1 MGQALSLK
9 KSLFEPVKSADF
21 SGHWLFGTRFFVA
34 FSQTDTCLA
43 SSLSSLPT
51 TRAFWRAWRKTCNVT
66 GKPTSS
72 PTWPFPQRTTF
83 RWRFSEVASL
93 PEDRQL
99 RFVAGINQAQ
109 AAHLQR
115 FWPFWA
121 RNSQLS
127 PVQAWRTWLILGG
140 RGSGKTRSA
149 AEWVREQMENAVCS
163 RMALIGPTFADVRDV
178 MVEGQSGLQAIASPQ
193 ERPRFD
199 VSRRRLV
206 WPNGGYALL
215 FSAEDPDSL
224 RGPQFDGAWGD
235 EMAAWPKPD
244 AVFSTL
250 RPALR
255 LGADPQLV
263 LSTTPRPIPA
273 LKSLFDDPTC
283 AITRSATQDNRQ
295 FLAHGFVEDLA
306 ARWHGSVWARQE
318 LEGELVED
326 AEGALWTRTQMAEVR
341 ARRLDGEF
349 DRIVVAVDP
358 PVSAGANA
366 DTCGIIVAAASGVGL
381 SRRAIIL
388 ADLSEQGLQ
397 PADWAARVAGA
408 YEHFRANMIVAEA
421 NQGGEMVRTV
431 LRLAV
436 PMAPIRL
443 VHASHGKRARAE
455 PIALLYAQ
463 DRVCHAAHFRELEDQ
478 MCSFGAPGFTGS
490 PDRVDALVWALTDL
504 ILDQGT
510 NPSARSL

>member
-1 MGQALSLK
+1 MAKAAILVCASNGPRLQAS
-9 KSLFEPVKSADF
+9 
-21 SGHWLFGTRFFVA
+21 
-34 FSQTDTCLA
+34 
-43 SSLSSLPT
+43 
-51 TRAFWRAWRKTCNVT
+51 WRKTCDVT
-66 GKPTSS
+66 GNPVQKPNLHHAPVLALRWS
-72 PTWPFPQRTTF
+72 FPRL
-83 RWRFSEVASL
+83 ANL
-93 PEDRQL
+93 PEGKRENFLAYLAEWQAKQL
-99 RFVAGINQAQ
+99 AG
-109 AAHLQR
+109 

-121 RNSQLS
+121 RSNQLS
-127 PVQAWRTWLILGG
+127 PAQNWRTWLILGG

-149 AEWVREQMENAVCS
+149 AEWVRERMETAVCS

-178 MVEGQSGLQAIASPQ
+178 MVEGQSGLQAIASPGQ
-193 ERPRFD
+193 RPRFD

-235 EMAAWPKPD
+235 EMAAWSKPD

-273 LKSLFDDPTC
+273 LKQLLSDPTC
-283 AITRSATQDNRQ
+283 AITRSATQDNRH
-295 FLAHGFVEDLA
+295 FLANGFAEDLA
-306 ARWHGSVWARQE
+306 ALWQGSVWARQE
-318 LEGELVED
+318 LEGELIED
-326 AEGALWTRTQMAEVR
+326 PEGALWTRAELAK
-341 ARRLDGEF
+341 ARTIERDLAY

-358 PVSAGANA
+358 PVSVGASA
-366 DTCGIIVAAASGVGL
+366 DTCGIIVAAAVGAGHQ
-381 SRRAIIL
+381 RRAMIL
-388 ADLSEQGLQ
+388 ADLSRQGLQ
-397 PADWAARVAGA
+397 PPEWAAVVAEA
-408 YEHFRANMIVAEA
+408 YQHFKANVIVAEA

-436 PMAPIRL
+436 PLAPIRL

-463 DRVCHAAHFRELEDQ
+463 DRVCHAAEFRELEDQ
-478 MCSFGAPGFTGS
+478 MCSFGAQGFTGS

-504 ILDQGT
+504 ILDQGST
-510 NPSARSL
+510 PSARSL

>member
-1 MGQALSLK
+1 MAPSLSLQQ
-9 KSLFEPVKSADF
+9 A
-21 SGHWLFGTRFFVA
+21 
-34 FSQTDTCLA
+34 
-43 SSLSSLPT
+43 
-51 TRAFWRAWRKTCNVT
+51 TRAFRRSWRKTCNVT
-66 GKPTSS
+66 GKLIRKADE
-72 PTWPFPQRTTF
+72 PFQRRVPLQWNF
-83 RWRFSEVASL
+83 ARVASL
-93 PEDRQL
+93 PEKSRQDFIAHFSNRQIENL
-99 RFVAGINQAQ
+99 RR
-109 AAHLQR
+109 L
-115 FWPFWA
+115 WPFWA
-121 RNSQLS
+121 RGTQLS
-127 PVQAWRTWLILGG
+127 PAQKWRTWLILGG

-149 AEWVREQMENAVCS
+149 AEWVRERMENAVCS

-178 MVEGQSGLQAIASPQ
+178 MVEGQSGLQAIASPR
-193 ERPRFD
+193 ERPRFE

-255 LGADPQLV
+255 LGVDPQLV

-273 LKSLFDDPTC
+273 LKQLIGDSSC
-283 AITRSATQDNRQ
+283 AITRSATKDNRQ
-295 FLAHGFVEDLA
+295 FLSNGFVEDLT

-326 AEGALWTRTQMAEVR
+326 PEGALWTRAQLAR
-341 ARRLDGEF
+341 ARALELNTDF
-349 DRIVVAVDP
+349 DRVVVAIDP
-358 PVSAGANA
+358 PVSAGASA
-366 DTCGIIVAAASGVGL
+366 DTCGIVVAAAGGVGQR
-381 SRRAIIL
+381 RRAVIL
-388 ADLSEQGLQ
+388 ADLSQQGLQ
-397 PADWAARVAGA
+397 PAEWAAIAAEA
-408 YEHFRANMIVAEA
+408 YTHFGANMIVAEA

-436 PMAPIRL
+436 PVAPIRL

-463 DRVCHAAHFRELEDQ
+463 DRVCHAAYFRDLEDQ
-478 MCSFGAPGFTGS
+478 MCSFGAPGFSGS

-504 ILDQGT
+504 ILEQGA

>member
-1 MGQALSLK
+1 MVADLPQGRRRHFVGGLS
-9 KSLFEPVKSADF
+9 
-21 SGHWLFGTRFFVA
+21 
-34 FSQTDTCLA
+34 
-43 SSLSSLPT
+43 
-51 TRAFWRAWRKTCNVT
+51 
-66 GKPTSS
+66 GK
-72 PTWPFPQRTTF
+72 QI
-83 RWRFSEVASL
+83 
-93 PEDRQL
+93 DQL
-99 RFVAGINQAQ
+99 N
-109 AAHLQR
+109 R

-121 RNSQLS
+121 RGSQIS
-127 PVQAWRTWLILGG
+127 PAQKWRTWLILGG

-149 AEWVREQMENAVCS
+149 AEWVREQMENALCS

-178 MVEGQSGLQAIASPQ
+178 MVEGQSGLLAIASPH

-206 WPNGGYALL
+206 WPNGAYALL

-255 LGADPQLV
+255 LGEDPQLV

-273 LKSLFDDPTC
+273 LKQLFGDPTC
-283 AITRSATQDNRQ
+283 AISRSATNDNRQ
-295 FLAHGFVEDLA
+295 FLSNGFVEDLT
-306 ARWHGSVWARQE
+306 ARWQGSVWARQE

-326 AEGALWTRTQMAEVR
+326 PEGALWTRAQIAAAR
-341 ARRLDGEF
+341 ALEPNAAF

-358 PVSAGANA
+358 PVSAGVNA
-366 DTCGIIVAAASGVGL
+366 DTCGIVVAAAFGAGHK
-381 SRRAIIL
+381 RRAIIL
-388 ADLSEQGLQ
+388 ADLSQQGLQ
-397 PADWAARVAGA
+397 PAEWAAIVAEA
-408 YEHFRANMIVAEA
+408 YEHFRANVIIAEA

-436 PMAPIRL
+436 PMAAIRL

-478 MCSFGAPGFTGS
+478 MCSFGAPGFVGS

-504 ILDQGT
+504 ILDQGPS
-510 NPSARSL
+510 PSARSL